1 MDIMDLD
8 MSNYDIRK
16 LSEMYV
22 VFGVVSVMMIM
33 VCIVVNTRRR
43 KRINIQNNMRRHY
56 TV

>member
-16 LSEMYV
+16 LSEVYV
-22 VFGVVSVMMIM
+22 VFGVVSIMMIM
-33 VCIVVNTRRR
+33 VCIVRNARRR

>member
-1 MDIMDLD
+1 MDIIDLD
-8 MSNYDIRK
+8 MSNYEIRK

-22 VFGVVSVMMIM
+22 VFGLASIMMCL